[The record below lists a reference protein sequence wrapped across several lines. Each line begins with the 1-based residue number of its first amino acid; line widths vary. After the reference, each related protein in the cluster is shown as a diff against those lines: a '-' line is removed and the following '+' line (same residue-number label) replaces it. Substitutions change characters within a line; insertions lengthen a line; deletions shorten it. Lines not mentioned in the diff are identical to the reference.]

1 MTGEDVTELQVT
13 IGNEDIPL
21 WEEYTCRDEPTQPL
35 WKQFYQPLPANV
47 WSEPLRPAWAIVLT
61 RMNLS
66 GF

>member
-47 WSEPLRPAWAIVLT
+47 
-61 RMNLS
+61 
-66 GF
+66 